1 MTASEIKKDGDE
13 YIVSGNETAYI
24 KPVVAMT
31 IGSTTDVKVYDKATN
46 GAAIT
51 NGGVVKGSTVYVNLL
66 NGTGLMAWAVES
78 NKTAND
84 APVVGDTTLTKPA
97 TGRIAYTLNE
107 DVVLNAGVLVNLG
120 TGVKAYA
127 ESGTAKTE
135 IKDGQYVKYNT
146 SVSAE
151 TTGTVSEGSAVVG
164 LKGSEAFAANAYTT
178 APATKALTLTVA
190 PKVTFNYIARANYG
204 TESAQ
209 TVVMFEE
216 GAATNQYFFVKPG
229 TWIKASNDSLA
240 LPVVTG
246 DDSVEAIEVTGE
258 NGTVKFQVGTKS
270 LTVSNSEEEDAALV
284 IGDSCFIYD
293 KASWIAAY
301 NAGVRGITKW
311 DSNKNEFMTYNSAE
325 EGWTDLDAH
334 GKATFP
340 WLLVKVENPTEA
352 AVTFTTTV
360 KIDGVEVEDQKTNAQ
375 RTVTPTNWSMGEGS
389 TGGWIHWELNKNNDK
404 NVHSLD
410 TGRTGYVGT
419 YTLDLTVGGKT
430 LANKVIGTFTQDM
443 KDGMY
448 GISVPTTAEF
458 ANLLNAPEDNS
469 ARAGETGEQTGGD
482 EAETSAQPLTQDGQ
496 SWAFKN
502 GTLTIYKAFD
512 LNKTSEE
519 GGAKDLQFYGLKMKG
534 DEGENGSAWFV
545 DNVPGGKKYDYAIV
559 MKFTNPLGAGKA
571 QVKFTASTPEN
582 GVVDVTDA
590 NGVTYYILA
599 VNEKSQGFEVQ
610 WSGSESGENFQQ
622 PLEVK
627 IDWQAK

>member
-1 MTASEIKKDGDE
+1 M
-13 YIVSGNETAYI
+13 
-24 KPVVAMT
+24 
-31 IGSTTDVKVYDKATN
+31 
-46 GAAIT
+46 
-51 NGGVVKGSTVYVNLL
+51 
-66 NGTGLMAWAVES
+66 
-78 NKTAND
+78 
-84 APVVGDTTLTKPA
+84 
-97 TGRIAYTLNE
+97 
-107 DVVLNAGVLVNLG
+107 
-120 TGVKAYA
+120 
-127 ESGTAKTE
+127 
-135 IKDGQYVKYNT
+135 
-146 SVSAE
+146 SAE

-190 PKVTFNYIARANYG
+190 PKVTFNYIAKANYG

-209 TVVMFEE
+209 TVVMFEN
-216 GAATNQYFFVKPG
+216 GTATNQYFFVKPG
-229 TWIKASNDSLA
+229 TWIKASNNSLA

-270 LTVSNSEEEDAALV
+270 LTVNNSEEEGAALV

-311 DSNKNEFMTYNSAE
+311 DSSKNEFMTYDSAE
-325 EGWTDLDAH
+325 KGWTDLDAH

-375 RTVTPTNWSMGEGS
+375 RTVNPTNWSMGEGS
-389 TGGWIHWELNKNNDK
+389 TDGWIHWELNKSDDE

-410 TGRTGYVGT
+410 TSKTGYVGT
-419 YTLDLTVGGKT
+419 YTLDLTVDGKT

-448 GISVPTTAEF
+448 GISVPTTADF
-458 ANLLNAPEDNS
+458 TNLLDAPPGDS
-469 ARAGETGEQTGGD
+469 ARAEEESAAPESGNTETKGNGEK
-482 EAETSAQPLTQDGQ
+482 ETPEKPAQPLTQDGQ
-496 SWAFKN
+496 SWNFAN
-502 GTLTIYKAFD
+502 GILTINKAFD
-512 LNKTSEE
+512 LNKTAAE

-545 DNVPGGKKYDYAIV
+545 DGVPSNKKYDYAIV

-571 QVKFTASTPEN
+571 QVKFTASTPEG
-582 GVVDVTDA
+582 GVVDVTDE

-599 VNEKSQGFEVQ
+599 VNEKSQGFKVQ

-627 IDWQAK
+627 IDWQAN